1 MPCDAIRLLFGGR
14 AATTGAQGGCAARR
28 APSSASRPLLAF
40 DCADISPDSGRLE
53 STSVAQVLP
62 ERDHRGA
69 TRLCGVAPAC
79 PVRVPAGGCGER
91 GRVSPSLAR
100 VPRSDGRACTQSARA
115 REGLRSLPSRGRR
128 VGVGLIGCA
137 GHLVGGGADRG
148 ARPARRR
155 AGRAGPSSL
164 SRGTPPRARTAT
176 PEVRAP
182 DLSLSSR

>member
-1 MPCDAIRLLFGGR
+1 MLTRVLRKVPLNTIDGR
-14 AATTGAQGGCAARR
+14 SQVGCALRKIKDE
-28 APSSASRPLLAF
+28 LVTQMGG
-40 DCADISPDSGRLE
+40 PDVV
-53 STSVAQVLP
+53 TQVLSYLID
-62 ERDHRGA
+62 E
-69 TRLCGVAPAC
+69 VAKK
-79 PVRVPAGGCGER
+79 
-91 GRVSPSLAR
+91 
-100 VPRSDGRACTQSARA
+100 
-115 REGLRSLPSRGRR
+115 
-128 VGVGLIGCA
+128 IGCA